1 MRRFCERMWA
11 AAAVFVLGVALL
23 AGCGSAVRP
32 EAYATTPVA
41 TVGDETIYL
50 DEANFYLRS
59 DQYYY
64 EMMYSYMYGT
74 SDIWN
79 MEVSAGVSM
88 ADNMRESVLATLRQT
103 YILCGHAQELG
114 VSLSEADLAKVEE
127 TVDNSLEQ
135 SDPALL
141 ERMNMSRE
149 RMIEVISRNALAN
162 RVWEAVVAAAD
173 TNVSDEEARCVGASY
188 VLVSETAAAETQA
201 EGEAAGDAASPKVT
215 AQEIYDAVRGGS
227 SLADAAALYALTP
240 ARGTY
245 FVGDTFE
252 EGSLGAHALALSE
265 GESELFKVDGTGWYV
280 MVLDSEM
287 DEAATDSRRDSII
300 AERQAAVFNET
311 YPAWQEAVA
320 FTVDEKVWKAV
331 PFDTIFV
338 IPTAEETTAGDGTAA
353 ADGETAAD
361 GGAES
366 GAEGSAADG
375 GTESSAADGSEAA
388 GEETAAG

>member
-1 MRRFCERMWA
+1 MRRFCKRMWA
-11 AAAVFVLGVALL
+11 AAAVFVLGVTLL
-23 AGCGSAVRP
+23 AGCGSAVKP

-103 YILCGHAQELG
+103 YVLCSHAGELG
-114 VSLSEADLAKVEE
+114 VSLSEADRAKVEE

-149 RMIEVISRNALAN
+149 RMVEVMSRNALAN

-188 VLVSETAAAETQA
+188 VLVPETAEAETQA
-201 EGEAAGDAASPKVT
+201 EGEAADAASPKVT

-227 SLADAAALYALTP
+227 SLADAAAPYTLTP
-240 ARGTY
+240 AKGTY
-245 FVGDTFE
+245 FIGDTFE

-265 GESELFKVDGTGWYV
+265 GESELFKVEGTGWYV

-287 DEAATDSRRDSII
+287 DSRRDSII

-311 YPAWQEAVA
+311 YPAWQDAAA

-338 IPTAEETTAGDGTAA
+338 IPTAAETTAGDESVPAENETVADAGTQSGAA
-353 ADGETAAD
+353 SEETTADADAAEGGEASGET
-361 GGAES
+361 
-366 GAEGSAADG
+366 
-375 GTESSAADGSEAA
+375 
-388 GEETAAG
+388 TAAG

>member
-1 MRRFCERMWA
+1 MRRFCKRMW
-11 AAAVFVLGVALL
+11 AAAVFVLGVTLL
-23 AGCGSAVRP
+23 AGCGSAVKP

-103 YILCGHAQELG
+103 YVLCSHAGELG
-114 VSLSEADLAKVEE
+114 VSLSEADRAKVEE

-149 RMIEVISRNALAN
+149 RMVEVMSRNALAN

-188 VLVSETAAAETQA
+188 VLVPETAEAETQA
-201 EGEAAGDAASPKVT
+201 EGEAAADAASPKVT

-227 SLADAAALYALTP
+227 SLADAAAPYTLTP
-240 ARGTY
+240 AKGTY
-245 FVGDTFE
+245 FIGDTFE

-265 GESELFKVDGTGWYV
+265 GESELFKVEGIGWYV

-311 YPAWQEAVA
+311 YPAWQDAAA

-338 IPTAEETTAGDGTAA
+338 IPTAAETTAGDESVPAEN
-353 ADGETAAD
+353 ETAAD
-361 GGAES
+361 AGAQS
-366 GAEGSAADG
+366 GAASEETTADADAAEGG
-375 GTESSAADGSEAA
+375 EAS
-388 GEETAAG
+388 GETTAAG

>member
-1 MRRFCERMWA
+1 MRRFCKRMWA
-11 AAAVFVLGVALL
+11 AAAVFVLGVTLL
-23 AGCGSAVRP
+23 AGCGSAVKP

-103 YILCGHAQELG
+103 YVLCSHAGELG
-114 VSLSEADLAKVEE
+114 VSLSEADRAKVEE

-149 RMIEVISRNALAN
+149 RMVEVMSRNALAN

-188 VLVSETAAAETQA
+188 VLVPETAEAETQA
-201 EGEAAGDAASPKVT
+201 EGEAADAASPKVT

-227 SLADAAALYALTP
+227 SLADAAAPYTLTP
-240 ARGTY
+240 AKGTY
-245 FVGDTFE
+245 FIGDTFE

-265 GESELFKVDGTGWYV
+265 GESELFKVEGTGWYV

-311 YPAWQEAVA
+311 YPAWQDAAA

-338 IPTAEETTAGDGTAA
+338 IPTAAETTAGDESVPAENETVADAGTQSGAA
-353 ADGETAAD
+353 SEETTADADAAEGGEASGET
-361 GGAES
+361 
-366 GAEGSAADG
+366 
-375 GTESSAADGSEAA
+375 
-388 GEETAAG
+388 TAAG

>member
-1 MRRFCERMWA
+1 MKRFCKKMWA
-11 AAAVFVLGVALL
+11 AAAVFVLAVSLL
-23 AGCGSAVRP
+23 AGCGSAVKP

-41 TVGDETIYL
+41 TVGEETIYL

-79 MEVSAGVSM
+79 MEVSTGVTM
-88 ADNMRESVLATLRQT
+88 ADDMRESVLATLRQT
-103 YILCGHAQELG
+103 YILCSHADELG

-127 TVDNSLEQ
+127 TIDSSLEQ

-141 ERMNMSRE
+141 ERINMDRE
-149 RMIEVISRNALAN
+149 RMVEIMTKNALAN

-188 VLVSETAAAETQA
+188 VLVAEKAEGESQAAEETQA
-201 EGEAAGDAASPKVT
+201 EGEEAASPKVM

-227 SLADAAALYALTP
+227 TLADAAALYALTP
-240 ARGTY
+240 SSATY
-245 FVGDTFE
+245 FIGDTFDA
-252 EGSLGAHALALSE
+252 GTLGAHALALAE

-287 DEAATDSRRDSII
+287 DEAATNARRESII
-300 AERQAAVFNET
+300 AQRQAEVFNET
-311 YPAWQEAVA
+311 YPAWQEAVT

-338 IPTAEETTAGDGTAA
+338 IPTAEETTAGEETTAA
-353 ADGETAAD
+353 QGAGEETTAPAQSEAGGETAAGED
-361 GGAES
+361 GAQ
-366 GAEGSAADG
+366 
-375 GTESSAADGSEAA
+375 SSAAET
-388 GEETAAG
+388 TAAG

>member
-1 MRRFCERMWA
+1 MRRFCKRMWA
-11 AAAVFVLGVALL
+11 AAAVFVLGVTLL
-23 AGCGSAVRP
+23 AGCGSAVKP

-103 YILCGHAQELG
+103 YVLCSHAGELG
-114 VSLSEADLAKVEE
+114 VSLSEADRAKVEE

-149 RMIEVISRNALAN
+149 RMVEVMSRNALAN

-188 VLVSETAAAETQA
+188 VLVPETAEAETQA
-201 EGEAAGDAASPKVT
+201 EGEAADAASPKVT

-227 SLADAAALYALTP
+227 SLADAAAPYTLTP
-240 ARGTY
+240 AKGTY
-245 FVGDTFE
+245 FIGDTFE

-265 GESELFKVDGTGWYV
+265 GESELFKVEGTGWYV

-311 YPAWQEAVA
+311 YPAWQDAAA

-338 IPTAEETTAGDGTAA
+338 IPTAAETTAGDESVPAEN
-353 ADGETAAD
+353 ETAAD
-361 GGAES
+361 AGTQS
-366 GAEGSAADG
+366 GAASEETTADADAAEGG
-375 GTESSAADGSEAA
+375 EAS
-388 GEETAAG
+388 GETTAAG